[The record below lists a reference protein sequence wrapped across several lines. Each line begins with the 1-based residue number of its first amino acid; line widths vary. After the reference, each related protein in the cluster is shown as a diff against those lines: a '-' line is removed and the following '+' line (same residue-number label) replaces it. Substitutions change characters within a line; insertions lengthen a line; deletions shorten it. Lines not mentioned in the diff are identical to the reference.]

1 MREPARDVTP
11 VASTVRGEASPAPAV
26 QGDVSAASSVQANAS
41 PAPLLRARGLSFDAG
56 GKRLIERVDADFR
69 PHRRTVIM
77 GANGAGKSL
86 LLRLLH
92 GLIRPTA
99 GEVLWQGR
107 PLDRAGRSG
116 QAMVFQRPVMLRRS
130 ALANLRFALAVRGI
144 GGAER
149 AAREAEAIARA
160 RLADLASRPA
170 RVLSGGEQQRLAIAR
185 ALACAPRV
193 LFLDE
198 PTASLDP
205 ASTHTIERQIREAHE
220 SGVTVVLVTHDIG
233 QARRLGDDLIFLH
246 AGRVVEAGPVT
257 DVLEAPRSEAARA
270 WVGGRLYLG
279 PQESGNAPDSL
290 GDTA

>member
-1 MREPARDVTP
+1 MRE
-11 VASTVRGEASPAPAV
+11 
-26 QGDVSAASSVQANAS
+26 AASDVNA
-41 PAPLLRARGLSFDAG
+41 PGPAARADAARAPLLRARGLCFDAG
-56 GKRLIERVDADFR
+56 GKRLIDRVDADFQ

-77 GANGAGKSL
+77 GANGTGKSL

-99 GEVLWQGR
+99 GEVLWQGQ
-107 PLDRAGRSG
+107 PLDRAGRRG

-130 ALANLRFALAVRGI
+130 ALANLRFALAVRGV

-149 AAREAEAIARA
+149 TAREAEAIERA
-160 RLADLASRPA
+160 RLADLAYQPA

-185 ALACAPRV
+185 ALVCTPQV

-205 ASTHTIERQIREAHE
+205 ASTHAIEQQIREAHE

-246 AGRVVEAGPVT
+246 AGRIVEAGPVRE
-257 DVLEAPRSEAARA
+257 VLDAPRSEAARA
-270 WVGGRLYLG
+270 WIGGRLYLG
-279 PQESGNAPDSL
+279 PSNSGT
-290 GDTA
+290 G

>member
-1 MREPARDVTP
+1 MTTATP
-11 VASTVRGEASPAPAV
+11 TVRANTSPAPAV
-26 QGDVSAASSVQANAS
+26 RGDASA
-41 PAPLLRARGLSFDAG
+41 APLLRARGLSFDAG
-56 GKRLIERVDADFR
+56 GKRLIDRVDADFR
-69 PHRRTVIM
+69 PRRRTVIM
-77 GANGAGKSL
+77 GANGTGKSL

-99 GEVLWQGR
+99 GDVLWQGR
-107 PLDRAGRSG
+107 PLDREGRRG

-130 ALANLRFALAVRGI
+130 TLANLRFALAVRGI

-149 AAREAEAIARA
+149 AARETEAIERA
-160 RLADLASRPA
+160 RLAELASRPA

-205 ASTHTIERQIREAHE
+205 ASTHAIERQIREAHE

-257 DVLEAPRSEAARA
+257 DVLDAPRSEAARA
-270 WVGGRLYLG
+270 WIGGRLYLG
-279 PQESGNAPDSL
+279 PPDSGNAPGSQ

>member
-1 MREPARDVTP
+1 MRE
-11 VASTVRGEASPAPAV
+11 
-26 QGDVSAASSVQANAS
+26 AASDVNATG
-41 PAPLLRARGLSFDAG
+41 PATRTNAAPEPLLHARGLCFDAG
-56 GKRLIERVDADFR
+56 AKRLIDRVDADFR

-77 GANGAGKSL
+77 GANGTGKSL

-107 PLDRAGRSG
+107 PLDREGRSG

-130 ALANLRFALAVRGI
+130 ALANLRFALAVRGV

-149 AAREAEAIARA
+149 AAREAEAIERA
-160 RLADLASRPA
+160 RLADLANRPA
-170 RVLSGGEQQRLAIAR
+170 RVLSGGEQQRLAVAR

-205 ASTHTIERQIREAHE
+205 ASTHAIEQQIREAHE

-246 AGRVVEAGPVT
+246 AGRVVEAGPVPE
-257 DVLEAPRSEAARA
+257 VLDAPRSEAARA
-270 WVGGRLYLG
+270 WLEGRLYLG
-279 PQESGNAPDSL
+279 SPGSGL
-290 GDTA
+290 GPGNIRASQGVTS

>member
-1 MREPARDVTP
+1 MREPARDVTT
-11 VASTVRGEASPAPAV
+11 AAP
-26 QGDVSAASSVQANAS
+26 SVQANAS
-41 PAPLLRARGLSFDAG
+41 PASAVQGDASVAPLLRARGLSFDAG
-56 GKRLIERVDADFR
+56 AKRLIDRVDADFR

-77 GANGAGKSL
+77 GANGTGKSL

-107 PLDRAGRSG
+107 PLDREGRSG

-130 ALANLRFALAVRGI
+130 ALANLRFALAVRGV

-149 AAREAEAIARA
+149 AAREADAIERA
-160 RLADLASRPA
+160 RLADLANRPA
-170 RVLSGGEQQRLAIAR
+170 RVLSGGEQQRLAVAR

-205 ASTHTIERQIREAHE
+205 ASTHAIEQQIREAHE

-246 AGRVVEAGPVT
+246 AGRIVEAGPVPE
-257 DVLEAPRSEAARA
+257 VLDAPRSDAARA
-270 WVGGRLYLG
+270 WIGGRLYLG
-279 PQESGNAPDSL
+279 PSDSGNARDSH
-290 GDTA
+290 GDAP